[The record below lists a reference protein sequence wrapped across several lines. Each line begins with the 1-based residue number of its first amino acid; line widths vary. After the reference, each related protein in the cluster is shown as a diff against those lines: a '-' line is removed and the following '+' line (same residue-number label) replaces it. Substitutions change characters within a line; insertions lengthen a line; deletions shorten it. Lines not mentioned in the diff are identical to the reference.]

1 MDNERFEMLLKQALS
16 PEIRDTELPEIP
28 AKGKEY
34 RKMKR
39 TGIMKAAAAAAMVCL
54 VAGAT
59 AFAAGG
65 QITALI
71 TDAGVSR
78 YEDYEDM
85 NKAFDKAGFEV
96 NVPESF
102 ESGYKFAEAEV
113 RKINGVD
120 DDGNTLDS
128 YRELAVYYENESG
141 ERLSYS
147 AYPAVNEHTDPAELP
162 APVQV
167 RTIGEQEAQYLLYH
181 YKFVPAD
188 YELTEED
195 KKNAEAPDYEI
206 SYGSDKVEETDVA
219 FLTWNAGDANCFFM
233 DDGCS
238 ADPEDLFDMVE
249 EILG

>member
-1 MDNERFEMLLKQALS
+1 MDDERFEMLLKQALS

-39 TGIMKAAAAAAMVCL
+39 TGIMKIAAAAAMVCL

-65 QITALI
+65 QITSLI
-71 TDAGVSR
+71 SGWGVDR
-78 YEDYEDM
+78 YEDYGDM
-85 NKAFDKAGFEV
+85 DKAFEKAGFEV

-102 ESGYKFAEAEV
+102 DSGYTFDRAEV
-113 RKINGVD
+113 KEIKGVD
-120 DDGNTLDS
+120 DEGNTLES
-128 YRELAVYYENESG
+128 YQELSVYYTNEDG
-141 ERLSYS
+141 EWLTYS
-147 AYPAVNEHTDPAELP
+147 AYPAVNDHTDPAELP
-162 APVQV
+162 APAQV
-167 RTIGEQEAQYLLYH
+167 RTMGEQEAQYLLYH

-195 KKNAEAPDYEI
+195 RKNAAAPDYEI
-206 SYGSDKVEETDVA
+206 SYGSDEVKETDVA